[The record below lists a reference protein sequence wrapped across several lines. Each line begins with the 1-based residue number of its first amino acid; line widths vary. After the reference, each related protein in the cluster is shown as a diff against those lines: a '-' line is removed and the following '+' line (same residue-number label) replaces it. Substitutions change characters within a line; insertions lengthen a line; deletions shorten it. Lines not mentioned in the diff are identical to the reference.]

1 MSLDSSS
8 IEIEVYNNG
17 KTHRLLKLLLF
28 VYECASILLTSI
40 HINQRVLATPT
51 FIGTWFYEYHYC
63 LNFTWTTHIQNL
75 QTLGGYYVQ
84 WWECHET
91 GDARNVSKQH
101 WTLWES
107 CGGEC
112 RRNEHTCTHHTHY
125 LYITI
130 GILTSLHN
138 VHIHTFWALLNT
150 LHLIYRVDFASYLY
164 IHHACM
170 QAYYRNRV
178 HSMKKEEAKCQ
189 LLKHMCQ
196 PSTTSAYFPVK
207 VGPTYVATCTYP

>member
-1 MSLDSSS
+1 MRVPWNWWCPKRS
-8 IEIEVYNNG
+8 
-17 KTHRLLKLLLF
+17 KTTLNSMRKLW
-28 VYECASILLTSI
+28 
-40 HINQRVLATPT
+40 R
-51 FIGTWFYEYHYC
+51 W
-63 LNFTWTTHIQNL
+63 
-75 QTLGGYYVQ
+75 VQ
-84 WWECHET
+84 EE
-91 GDARNVSKQH
+91 
-101 WTLWES
+101 
-107 CGGEC
+107 
-112 RRNEHTCTHHTHY
+112 EHTCIYHTHY

-207 VGPTYVATCTYP
+207 VGPTYVHAHIHSNVDLCHIKHQRLVLNSACVCVLWPVCMQHYVYIVWCMHIRHTQVYYISNCWPLPYQHW